1 MARKTLKDFC
11 IDDMKTADLPEVS
24 AIETAS
30 FTMPWSQSLFMSEL
44 HNPLSVSK
52 VAKADGKIVGYICF
66 SQVLDEGHVLT
77 LAVHP
82 EFRRCGIASVLLQHA
97 LDLLKTNGCRHVFIE
112 VRGSNE
118 KARRL
123 YERFNFKVI
132 SIRKNYYIMP
142 LEDAVIMVLDL
153 AEC

>member
-11 IDDMKTADLPEVS
+11 VDDMKTADLPEVS

-52 VAKADGKIVGYICF
+52 VAKASGKIVGYICVR
-66 SQVLDEGHVLT
+66 QVLDEGHVLT

-82 EFRRCGIASVLLQHA
+82 EFRRGGIASTLISYILDVLKA
-97 LDLLKTNGCRHVFIE
+97 NACKRVFIE
-112 VRGSNE
+112 VRVSNE
-118 KARRL
+118 KARKL
-123 YERFNFKVI
+123 YEQFDFRAI

-153 AEC
+153 GEC